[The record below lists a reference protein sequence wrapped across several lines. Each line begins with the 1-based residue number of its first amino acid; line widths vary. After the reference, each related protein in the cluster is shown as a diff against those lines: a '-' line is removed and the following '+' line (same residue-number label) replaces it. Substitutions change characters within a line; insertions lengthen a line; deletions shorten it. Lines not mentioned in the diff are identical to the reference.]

1 MDQEEF
7 ANNDDGVIELTPE
20 DVCRIPLRNYPV
32 DGLGTAVE
40 WFFNP
45 DDDEQDDESG
55 VTEPEAEDED

>member
-1 MDQEEF
+1 
-7 ANNDDGVIELTPE
+7 VIELTPE

-40 WFFNP
+40 WFFSP